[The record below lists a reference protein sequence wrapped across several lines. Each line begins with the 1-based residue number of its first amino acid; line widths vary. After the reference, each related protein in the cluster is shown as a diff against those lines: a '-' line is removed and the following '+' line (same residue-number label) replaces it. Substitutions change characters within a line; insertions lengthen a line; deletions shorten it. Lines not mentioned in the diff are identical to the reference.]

1 MMRPGEKAEAM
12 KLQAENMPAEGDG
25 GNGGCTVAKMSRQPS
40 VDNEYTNINHAQGV
54 GVSTNERRRVDN
66 VKPSNTCGRGLAE
79 ERLQS
84 QIKELE
90 DEKSRS
96 AREALIRQ
104 LEDEMSRRH
113 AAKEALLGSA
123 IDAISKKRE
132 TALVA
137 RPIFNQ
143 PSMQGGGGGL
153 LQDDASIHPPH
164 LSRMITPPKRPS
176 YHGVEV
182 SFNKRQKSATDECI
196 PLGQECFV

>member
-12 KLQAENMPAEGDG
+12 NLQAENMPAEGDG
-25 GNGGCTVAKMSRQPS
+25 GNGGCTAKMSRQL
-40 VDNEYTNINHAQGV
+40 VDQYTNNNHTRGV
-54 GVSTNERRRVDN
+54 GVSTDERRRADN
-66 VKPSNTCGRGLAE
+66 KPSNPCGRGLAE

-90 DEKSRS
+90 EMSRRH

-123 IDAISKKRE
+123 FDAISKKRE

-137 RPIFNQ
+137 RPILNQ
-143 PSMQGGGGGL
+143 PSMQGGGG
-153 LQDDASIHPPH
+153 LQDDASLDPPH